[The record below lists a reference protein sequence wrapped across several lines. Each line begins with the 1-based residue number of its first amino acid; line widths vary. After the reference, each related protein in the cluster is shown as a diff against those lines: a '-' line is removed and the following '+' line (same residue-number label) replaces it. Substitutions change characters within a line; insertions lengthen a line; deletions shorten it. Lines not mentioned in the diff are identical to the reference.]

1 MDGQTGADMERIIA
15 CTLVI
20 AVWVYKDK
28 EISAL
33 LFGLRE
39 KKLDLYCEIL
49 TEYNIDKI
57 HRKRYKQLSQARFL
71 LIPMLI
77 VSDDVLLFIL
87 NVLSLI
93 VLYKIEYYKIK
104 FKVNK
109 RIRHIRYQFPIYLR
123 QLQVLLQNNTVTKAI
138 EASLDQVP
146 NLFKEDIV
154 LLHKRLLENPMNL
167 NAYIECMSQY
177 DLPEIQRAMKWL
189 YRYQTIGISDVNRQ
203 FNRMITSTSKWLR
216 QSRIQSKEQS
226 LTLYQWWGILPLFG
240 VTIVF
245 LSAMVS
251 VATSFFERR

>member
-1 MDGQTGADMERIIA
+1 MERVIA
-15 CTLVI
+15 ISLVI
-20 AVWVYKDK
+20 IVWVIKDK

-39 KKLDLYCEIL
+39 KKLDLYCQILNEI
-49 TEYNIDKI
+49 DI
-57 HRKRYKQLSQARFL
+57 HKLHKKRYKQLAQSRFL
-71 LIPMLI
+71 LIPLVI
-77 VSDDVLLFIL
+77 LSDDILLFLL
-87 NVLSLI
+87 NVFSLFA
-93 VLYKIEYYKIK
+93 LYKFEYMRLK

-146 NLFKEDIV
+146 TLFKEDIV

-167 NAYIECMSQY
+167 NAYTYCMEQY
-177 DLPEIQRAMKWL
+177 ELPEIERAMKWL

-216 QSRIQSKEQS
+216 QSRLQAKDQS

>member
-1 MDGQTGADMERIIA
+1 MERIIA
-15 CTLVI
+15 CVLVLS
-20 AVWVYKDK
+20 VWIYKDK
-28 EISAL
+28 AISSL

-39 KKLDLYCEIL
+39 KKLDLYLSILNEIDL
-49 TEYNIDKI
+49 NKL
-57 HRKRYKQLSQARFL
+57 HKKRYKQLSQARFIL
-71 LIPMLI
+71 LPVVI
-77 VSDDVLLFIL
+77 VSDSSLFLLL
-87 NVLSLI
+87 TLSSLF
-93 VLYKIEYYKIK
+93 VLYKYEYYRIR

-109 RIRHIRYQFPIYLR
+109 RIRLIRYQFPIYLR
-123 QLQVLLQNNTVTKAI
+123 QLQVLLQNNTVTMAI

-146 NLFKEDIV
+146 NLFKEDII
-154 LLHKRLLENPMNL
+154 LLHTRLLENPMNL
-167 NAYIECMSQY
+167 NAYIDCMSQY

-216 QSRIQSKEQS
+216 QSRIQSKDQS

-240 VTIVF
+240 VTVVF

>member
-1 MDGQTGADMERIIA
+1 MERIIA
-15 CTLVI
+15 CCLVI

-28 EISAL
+28 EISSL
-33 LFGLRE
+33 LYGLRE
-39 KKLDLYCEIL
+39 KKLDLYFEIL
-49 TEYNIDKI
+49 NELQIEKV
-57 HRKRYKQLSQARFL
+57 HQKRYKQLSQARFL
-71 LIPMLI
+71 LIPMVI
-77 VSDDVLLFIL
+77 VSDDILLFLL
-87 NVLSLI
+87 NVFSLF
-93 VLYKIEYYKIK
+93 VVYKMEYYRIQ

-109 RIRHIRYQFPIYLR
+109 RIRLIRYQFPIYLR

-154 LLHKRLLENPMNL
+154 LLHKRLLENPMSL
-167 NAYIECMSQY
+167 SAYIECMSQY

-203 FNRMITSTSKWLR
+203 FNRMISSTSKWLR

-240 VTIVF
+240 VTVVF
-245 LSAMVS
+245 LSAMGS

>member
-1 MDGQTGADMERIIA
+1 MERVIA
-15 CTLVI
+15 ISLVI
-20 AVWVYKDK
+20 IVWVIKDK

-39 KKLDLYCEIL
+39 KKLDLYCQILNEI
-49 TEYNIDKI
+49 DI
-57 HRKRYKQLSQARFL
+57 HKLHKKRYKQLAQSRFL
-71 LIPMLI
+71 LIPLVI
-77 VSDDVLLFIL
+77 LSDDILLFLL
-87 NVLSLI
+87 NVFSLFA
-93 VLYKIEYYKIK
+93 LYKFEYMRLK

-146 NLFKEDIV
+146 TLFKEDIV

-167 NAYIECMSQY
+167 NAYTDCMAQY
-177 DLPEIQRAMKWL
+177 ELPEIERAMKWL

-216 QSRIQSKEQS
+216 QSRLQAKDQS